1 MQESTSFWT
10 EIKDLEDQLSNTPD
24 SFCFA
29 RLAEIYLKV
38 GLIDDALH
46 VSRQGVEKYPHFL
59 AGQRAFAQACHAKG
73 LNSEALAALQVIADV
88 EPEDVSAQKLLGHL
102 LFDAGDHTAARR
114 AFEVALQFAP
124 DDVECQIELESLER
138 MRGIAESKVESGDWL
153 DEDDEEII
161 EDLEMLEDDDIFE
174 EDLPEKEYL
183 LESDVLAGSHSDP
196 LSTGTLAE
204 LYVSQGF
211 VNKALEIYRA
221 ILFENPSD
229 SQTAERVAELELTQA
244 GAVETVSKA
253 ADSIGEECEDIS
265 EDFLGICIDDLPVQ
279 SGELSDSGMTE
290 AFFPSSTNYT
300 AEAPQQ
306 GGADNRLSTFDG
318 WLENIKRIKSC
329 R

>member
-1 MQESTSFWT
+1 MQESVSFWT
-10 EIKDLEDQLSNTPD
+10 EIKDLEDQLANTPD

-38 GLIDDALH
+38 GLIDDSLH

-102 LFDAGDHTAARR
+102 LFDAGDHAAARR

-161 EDLEMLEDDDIFE
+161 EDLEMLDDDDMFEDDVPIRECF
-174 EDLPEKEYL
+174 
-183 LESDVLAGSHSDP
+183 LESDTLAGSQPDP

-211 VNKALEIYRA
+211 VHKALEIYHA
-221 ILFENPSD
+221 ILADNPAD
-229 SQTAERVAELELTQA
+229 RLTAERVAELEMMQA
-244 GAVETVSKA
+244 GTVETISEA
-253 ADSIGEECEDIS
+253 ADFTGEERDETSD
-265 EDFLGICIDDLPVQ
+265 DFSGSYIDDLSAQPGV
-279 SGELSDSGMTE
+279 LSDSSRPE
-290 AFFPSSTNYT
+290 AFFPTGTNY
-300 AEAPQQ
+300 AAAAPQL